1 LPALLHVSDVHFGP
15 KHLPAAAAA
24 VTRLAAEARPDA
36 VVVSGDLTQRA
47 KPAQFRAA
55 RAWID
60 ALGAP
65 VVFTPGNHDVP
76 LWRVW
81 ERLFAP
87 FGAWRRWFAP
97 ELLREHVDDRL
108 AIVAVN
114 TAHAWTTKHGRV
126 RVADAGAARA
136 RLERAP
142 AGAVRVL
149 VAHHPLAGGP
159 ELGDEPVSRGGKRL
173 LAAAA
178 AAGAELVLSG
188 HLHRSFAIPAER
200 ELGVAG
206 PLVVHCGTTTSSR
219 GRGEESGRNSLHWI
233 EIDDHRIR
241 IERRLFDPASERFAT
256 AATLERARPP
266 RRPVAPGRDIIR
278 RS

>member
-1 LPALLHVSDVHFGP
+1 MPALLHVSDVHFGP

-24 VTRLAAEARPDA
+24 VTRLVADARPDV

-55 RAWID
+55 RAWVE
-60 ALGAP
+60 ALAAP

-76 LWRVW
+76 LWRAW

-87 FGAWRRWFAP
+87 FGAWRRWFWP
-97 ELLREHVDDRL
+97 ELDRDHTGAGL
-108 AIVAVN
+108 ALVAVN

-126 RVADAGAARA
+126 RAADVVSARA

-142 AGAVRVL
+142 AAATRIL
-149 VAHHPLAGGP
+149 VAHHPLAAGP
-159 ELGDEPVSRGGKRL
+159 ELGDEPVARRGRRL
-173 LAAAA
+173 LEAAA
-178 AAGAELVLSG
+178 AAGTELVLSG

-200 ELGVAG
+200 QLGVAG
-206 PLVVHCGTTTSSR
+206 PLVVHCGTTTSTR
-219 GRGEESGRNSLHWI
+219 GRGEETGRNSLHWI
-233 EIDDHRIR
+233 EIDERRIGV
-241 IERRLFDPASERFAT
+241 ERRLFDAGAERFVT
-256 AATLERARPP
+256 AAAVERT
-266 RRPVAPGRDIIR
+266 RRPTPSGRDIIR

>member
-15 KHLPAAAAA
+15 KHLSAAAAA
-24 VTRLAAEARPDA
+24 VVRLVAEARPDA

-60 ALGAP
+60 ALSTP

-76 LWRVW
+76 LWRIW

-97 ELLREHVDDRL
+97 ELDRGFVGAGL
-108 AIVAVN
+108 AVVAVN

-126 RVADAGAARA
+126 RAGDIAAA
-136 RLERAP
+136 GERLERAP
-142 AGAVRVL
+142 SGAARIL

-159 ELGDEPVSRGGKRL
+159 ELGDEPVSRRGKRL
-173 LAAAA
+173 LATAA

-219 GRGEESGRNSLHWI
+219 GRGEETGRNSLCWI
-233 EIDDHRIR
+233 EIDERRIR
-241 IERRLFDPASERFAT
+241 VERRLFDPAAERFAT

-266 RRPVAPGRDIIR
+266 AAPGRDIIR
-278 RS
+278 GS

>member
-1 LPALLHVSDVHFGP
+1 LPALVHVSDVHFGP

-24 VTRLAAEARPDA
+24 VARLVADARPDA

-47 KPAQFRAA
+47 KPSQFRAA

-60 ALGAP
+60 ALGVPA
-65 VVFTPGNHDVP
+65 VFAPGNHDVP
-76 LWRVW
+76 LWRAW

-97 ELLREHVDDRL
+97 ELHRDFTGGGL
-108 AIVAVN
+108 AVVAVN

-126 RVADAGAARA
+126 RSDDVASARA

-142 AGAVRVL
+142 ADAARIL

-159 ELGDEPVSRGGKRL
+159 ELGDEPVSRGGRRL
-173 LAAAA
+173 LEAAA

-188 HLHRSFAIPAER
+188 HLHRCFTIPAER

-206 PLVVHCGTTTSSR
+206 PLVVHCGTTTSTR
-219 GRGEESGRNSLHWI
+219 GRGEEAGCNSLHWI
-233 EIDDHRIR
+233 EIDARRIR
-241 IERRLFDPASERFAT
+241 LERRLFDAASGRFLP
-256 AATLERARPP
+256 AATIERARPP
-266 RRPVAPGRDIIR
+266 AAAGRDIIR